1 MNKCQ
6 LIVCLDQKYL
16 LKKSDYVLWLKDIV
30 PIANKHLNRDKSG
43 SETMRPI

>member
-16 LKKSDYVLWLKDIV
+16 LKKSDCVLRLKDIV
-30 PIANKHLNRDKSG
+30 LIAYEHLKRDKSG

>member
-1 MNKCQ
+1 MNKCP
-6 LIVCLDQKYL
+6 LIVGLDQKYL

-30 PIANKHLNRDKSG
+30 LIAYKHLKRDKSG